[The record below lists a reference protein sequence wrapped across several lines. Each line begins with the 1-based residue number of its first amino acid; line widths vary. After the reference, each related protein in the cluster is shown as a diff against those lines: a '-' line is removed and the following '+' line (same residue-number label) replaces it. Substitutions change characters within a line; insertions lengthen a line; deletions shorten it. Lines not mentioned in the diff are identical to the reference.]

1 MRKIS
6 AKNKN
11 ERIKMKK
18 IKMKEKEFLQ
28 SYKLGKPSKEESL
41 RNERDSLKKELE
53 EARYKLEKLK
63 KFTKKIVKSNTRL
76 NNELKVLSI
85 RLCILENKIKS
96 RRKIS
101 VWNFLNKLD

>member
-1 MRKIS
+1 
-6 AKNKN
+6 
-11 ERIKMKK
+11 
-18 IKMKEKEFLQ
+18 MKEKEFLK

-41 RNERDSLKKELE
+41 RNERDRLKKELE

-85 RLCILENKIKS
+85 RLCILENKVKS
-96 RRKIS
+96 RKKIS